1 MGDNVLST
9 VGRIEE
15 IGKKQH
21 NEFREMRIFNKI
33 VPFDDPIKK
42 NKLSTF
48 NASNTKGQSNK
59 PESKNLK
66 IHVRLFSEMYISTQT
81 RGGSMLE
88 FFNHET
94 LQYPP
99 ALAKGG
105 KMRSGRK
112 SDLMK
117 CILPDS
123 TTSTINAQPKA
134 TGTVLEA
141 SVLVNLVKPKKNQS
155 FKDYSPEVFYP
166 QICKHKDLY
175 RVDVVFDT

>member
-1 MGDNVLST
+1 MGDDVVPT

-21 NEFREMRIFNKI
+21 NEFREMRIFNRI
-33 VPFDDPIKK
+33 VPFDDSIKK

-48 NASNTKGQSNK
+48 NAS
-59 PESKNLK
+59 KNLK
-66 IHVRLFSEMYISTQT
+66 IHVRLFLQMYISTQI

-99 ALAKGG
+99 ALTKGG
-105 KMRSGRK
+105 EMRSGRK
-112 SDLMK
+112 SDLLK

-123 TTSTINAQPKA
+123 PTSTVNTQPKA

-141 SVLVNLVKPKKNQS
+141 SVLVNLVKPKKES
-155 FKDYSPEVFYP
+155 
-166 QICKHKDLY
+166 
-175 RVDVVFDT
+175 VV